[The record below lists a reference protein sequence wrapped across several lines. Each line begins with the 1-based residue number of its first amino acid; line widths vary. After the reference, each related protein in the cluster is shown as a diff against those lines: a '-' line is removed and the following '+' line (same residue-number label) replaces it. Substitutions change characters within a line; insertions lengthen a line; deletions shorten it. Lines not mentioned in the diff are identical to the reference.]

1 MLTTFTL
8 LLAAG
13 AGCRLALSLAL
24 SRYSDRSL
32 ELPQALAIILI
43 VLACLPAW
51 ASPLALPVPLA
62 FVLGAV
68 LPDLLT
74 RRTGA

>member
-13 AGCRLALSLAL
+13 VGCRLALSLAL
-24 SRYSDRSL
+24 SRYSNRSL
-32 ELPQALAIILI
+32 EIPQALAVILI
-43 VLACLPAW
+43 VLACLPSW

-74 RRTGA
+74 RRT

>member
-24 SRYSDRSL
+24 RRRYNL
-32 ELPQALAIILI
+32 TIEIPQGLVVVLI
-43 VLACLPAW
+43 VVACLPSW
-51 ASPLALPVPLA
+51 ASPVTIPVPLG

-68 LPDLLT
+68 LPDLFV
-74 RRTGA
+74 RRT

>member
-13 AGCRLALSLAL
+13 AGCRLALSMELRRRYDLTIEIPQGL
-24 SRYSDRSL
+24 SV
-32 ELPQALAIILI
+32 ILV
-43 VLACLPAW
+43 VLACLPSW
-51 ASPLALPVPLA
+51 ASPVTIPVPLG

-68 LPDLLT
+68 LPDLFV
-74 RRTGA
+74 RRT

>member
-1 MLTTFTL
+1 MLPTFTL

-13 AGCRLALSLAL
+13 VCCRLALSLAL
-24 SRYSDRSL
+24 SRYTDRSL
-32 ELPQALAIILI
+32 DIPQTLAIVLI
-43 VLACLPAW
+43 VLACLPSW
-51 ASPLALPVPLA
+51 ASPLAIPVPLA

-74 RRTGA
+74 RRA